1 MNMEN
6 KELSKETFY
15 PSFHIQKI
23 PTHFIYKPNLQKE
36 QHESLN
42 IKGTVN

>member
-6 KELSKETFY
+6 KELLKETFS

-23 PTHFIYKPNLQKE
+23 PTHFIYKPNTGNE
-36 QHESLN
+36 QYESLN

>member
-1 MNMEN
+1 MEN

-23 PTHFIYKPNLQKE
+23 PTHFIYKPDLVNKKY
-36 QHESLN
+36 ESLN